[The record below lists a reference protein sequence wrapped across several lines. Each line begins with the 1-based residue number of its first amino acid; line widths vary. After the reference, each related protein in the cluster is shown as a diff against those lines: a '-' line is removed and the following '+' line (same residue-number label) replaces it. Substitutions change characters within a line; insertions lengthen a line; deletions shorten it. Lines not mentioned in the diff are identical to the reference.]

1 MKGEIKSLVLDHR
14 VSKQQNG
21 DVNDS
26 SLILGSVLLTSASPK
41 EVLFAPPSSPP
52 INVSDCNLPSTF

>member
-41 EVLFAPPSSPP
+41 
-52 INVSDCNLPSTF
+52 